1 MIVFFSSEYFIHV
14 FTCTEQCWLPF
25 ITALGYSELVNS
37 NSDPSDTSP
46 HVAWSEKNMNIKSIG
61 GMKKKLLG

>member
-61 GMKKKLLG
+61 GIKKKLLG